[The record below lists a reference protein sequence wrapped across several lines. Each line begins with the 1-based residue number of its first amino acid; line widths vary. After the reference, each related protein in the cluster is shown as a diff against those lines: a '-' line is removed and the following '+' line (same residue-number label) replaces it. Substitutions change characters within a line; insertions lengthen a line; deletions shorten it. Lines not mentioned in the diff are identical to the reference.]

1 MRPARIARLFCL
13 RPIKFSIY
21 GVVIAVPV
29 VYAKAP
35 CCFKEDD
42 TDLFIN
48 ACGTGS
54 TLVFP
59 HSTSKFLIRGVVVA
73 VYRR

>member
-1 MRPARIARLFCL
+1 MRAARIARLFCL
-13 RPIKFSIY
+13 RSIKFSIY

-29 VYAKAP
+29 VDAKAP
-35 CCFKEDD
+35 CSFEEDD

-48 ACGTGS
+48 ACVTGS

-59 HSTSKFLIRGVVVA
+59 HSTSQILNSLA
-73 VYRR
+73 